1 MNQEAWPP
9 TEAALRERLAA
20 VDAAAYARSRNALD
34 GAVTGLS
41 PYITHGFVTPLQV
54 LQAVAAGGQ
63 PLHLQHRLVQELGW
77 REYFRHVW
85 AHLGDGIFRSM
96 HAGPLADADYADELP
111 ADIREGRTGLP
122 VVDRAVRTLYATGY
136 LHNHAR
142 LWLAAYVVH
151 YRKVHWRAGADWL
164 WAHLLDGDL
173 ASNHL
178 SWQWVAG
185 TASSKPYLFDAA
197 NVARFAPPDW
207 HCAGTALDAPWEA
220 LETLARR
227 PGAVLVPAAGA
238 SGVAEPALA
247 GESRRWLPAAEAAP
261 VENRPV
267 WLVPPWALRAA
278 PADLP
283 AGTVR
288 VGLWLTDFHAARPWS
303 ARRQQF
309 VEARMAEL
317 CDVVWRTDA
326 ATAAEA
332 LHGARSVQA
341 VAEPHLQ
348 RWLPKLARCRPAPRL
363 FPEPRSRCHSFSQW
377 WKAVTRELAGDPRGA
392 RGSGIPGGIHL
403 VESF

>member
-1 MNQEAWPP
+1 MNQDAWPP

-85 AHLGDGIFRSM
+85 ARLGEGIFESL
-96 HAGPLADADYADELP
+96 HPGPLADAAYAAGLP
-111 ADIREGRTGLP
+111 ADLREGRTGLP
-122 VVDRAVRTLYATGY
+122 VVDRAVRRLYDTGY

-142 LWLAAYVVH
+142 LWLAAYAVH
-151 YRKVHWRAGADWL
+151 YRKLHWRAGADWL

-197 NVARFAPPDW
+197 NVARFAPPPW
-207 HCAGTALDAPWEA
+207 HCAGTALEAPWEA
-220 LETLARR
+220 LDALARR
-227 PGAVLVPAAGA
+227 PGAVLAGGAGA
-238 SGVAEPALA
+238 PGVSGVQEPALV
-247 GESRRWLPAAEAAP
+247 GEARRWLPAAEAAP
-261 VENRPV
+261 VEHRHV
-267 WLVPPWALRAA
+267 WLVHPWALRAA

-283 AGTVR
+283 PGTVR
-288 VGLWLTDFHAARPWS
+288 VGLWLSDFHAARPWS
-303 ARRQQF
+303 ARRQAF
-309 VEARMAEL
+309 VEARMGAL

-363 FPEPRSRCHSFSQW
+363 FPEPRTHCRSFSQW
-377 WKAVTRELAGDPRGA
+377 WKAVTRELAGCAPSP
-392 RGSGIPGGIHL
+392 SGISL
-403 VESF
+403 AESL